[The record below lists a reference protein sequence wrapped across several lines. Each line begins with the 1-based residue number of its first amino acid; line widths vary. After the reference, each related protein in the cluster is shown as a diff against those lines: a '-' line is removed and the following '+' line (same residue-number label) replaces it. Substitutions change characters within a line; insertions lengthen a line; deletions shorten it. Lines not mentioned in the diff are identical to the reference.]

1 MDNKMEIDLKGKVA
15 IVTGASSGI
24 GAATAIAFAKHGA
37 KLSLV
42 GRDEVR
48 LLQTVNKCVEVSNE
62 VPLWVRLDLTQPG
75 ACEAVVNKTVET
87 YGKLD
92 ILVNSA
98 GKVVLSDLTDES
110 MEKLDDLM
118 NLNFRVPYRLT
129 QLSLRHLEK
138 TKGNIVNI
146 GSSMSKRGLPGT
158 LGYTLSKEAL
168 QTFSRQAVLEL
179 APLGVR
185 INCITPGPSRT
196 NIRAPLIVNN
206 PHLLA
211 DLSAA
216 YAQYLDN
223 GMILDPNEIATLIC
237 WTASDMFPNLNGA
250 DMLLDGAHCMAFST

>member
-1 MDNKMEIDLKGKVA
+1 MEVDLSGKVA

-48 LLQTVNKCVEVSNE
+48 LLQTANKCVEVSMSNE

-98 GKVVLSDLTDES
+98 GKVVLSDLSDES
-110 MEKLDDLM
+110 MDILDDLM
-118 NLNFRVPYRLT
+118 NLNFRVPYRMT

-138 TKGNIVNI
+138 TKG
-146 GSSMSKRGLPGT
+146 T
-158 LGYTLSKEAL
+158 
-168 QTFSRQAVLEL
+168 
-179 APLGVR
+179 
-185 INCITPGPSRT
+185 
-196 NIRAPLIVNN
+196 
-206 PHLLA
+206 
-211 DLSAA
+211 
-216 YAQYLDN
+216 
-223 GMILDPNEIATLIC
+223 
-237 WTASDMFPNLNGA
+237 
-250 DMLLDGAHCMAFST
+250 